1 MGEKRSQKR
10 EAEEAQRLRYDDGA
24 KHLMLLPRGARC
36 AEQDSKLVSRKGAE
50 LVASGISPDDGDEL
64 DSV

>member
-1 MGEKRSQKR
+1 MGEKRSKKR
-10 EAEEAQRLRYDDGA
+10 EAEEAHRLRYDDGA

-36 AEQDSKLVSRKGAE
+36 AEQDSKLVS